1 MPLKAFDSISHACS
15 SIKSIKST
23 QSEQLTRTSQCL
35 FVGQPVNII
44 SLHGIFFIHLSPA
57 FFVAKVV
64 EDGTSTA
71 RGHEAEKLLD
81 QDPSSYWRL
90 NAYEKTG
97 RFILDFEEEVQ
108 VDGIELMNVDNS
120 DQHTKEIRVGV
131 SSSQQGPWNE
141 ILHEVLP
148 DTRKE
153 PLSLLRFGTYGQ
165 SKGRFLKC
173 QILDKYGNYAGLKH
187 FSAFS
192 GFWKRMNLSC

>member
-1 MPLKAFDSISHACS
+1 M
-15 SIKSIKST
+15 
-23 QSEQLTRTSQCL
+23 
-35 FVGQPVNII
+35 GQPVHII
-44 SLHGIFFIHLSPA
+44 ALHCMVYILSIYVQLS
-57 FFVAKVV
+57 FVAKVV

-153 PLSLLRFGTYGQ
+153 PLTLLRFGTYGQ

-173 QILDKYGNYAGLKH
+173 QILDKYGRYAGLKH

-192 GFWKRMNLSC
+192 GFLKRMNLSC